1 MYQQPS
7 GNPQQQQPQYA
18 YPPLGPNATYQ
29 PHSVYQQP
37 IPVPGA
43 QPVATGAVVPVNAPP
58 QSGPFP
64 PQPILASPAP
74 AAAAMPGP
82 APVQQQVLV
91 RPAAYPQVPTPEM
104 SPIFV
109 AIPETNVITDQGK
122 PFATYTVQF
131 RMGYGLRPLA
141 SPHACGPLT
150 PYLQARP
157 QRGVLVHEALLRAA
171 HHPRHARLALQ
182 PPAARF
188 PAQGTATLLR
198 RPRSIFAG
206 SLTSLPL
213 SALVR

>member
-131 RMGYGLRPLA
+131 RMGYGLRP
-141 SPHACGPLT
+141 SPRLT
-150 PYLQARP
+150 PA
-157 QRGVLVHEALLRAA
+157 VLSRRTCRHDHNVVFSFTKRFSELLTIHDTLVSRYNLPLPAF
-171 HHPRHARLALQ
+171 
-182 PPAARF
+182 PPKV
-188 PAQGTATLLR
+188 R
-198 RPRSIFAG
+198 RPCSDVLAPS
-206 SLTSLPL
+206 SLE
-213 SALVR
+213 V

>member
-43 QPVATGAVVPVNAPP
+43 QPIATGAVVPVNAPP
-58 QSGPFP
+58 QAGPFP

-74 AAAAMPGP
+74 AAVAAPGP
-82 APVQQQVLV
+82 APMQQALV
-91 RPAAYPQVPTPEM
+91 RPGAYPQVPTPEM

-131 RMGYGLRPLA
+131 RMGYGTIRLTFTMLTLFLRCTCSHDHNVVFSFTKRFSEL
-141 SPHACGPLT
+141 LT
-150 PYLQARP
+150 IHDT
-157 QRGVLVHEALLRAA
+157 LVSRYN
-171 HHPRHARLALQ
+171 
-182 PPAARF
+182 
-188 PAQGTATLLR
+188 
-198 RPRSIFAG
+198 
-206 SLTSLPL
+206 LPL
-213 SALVR
+213 PAFPPKVRRR

>member
-43 QPVATGAVVPVNAPP
+43 QPIATGAVVPVNAPP
-58 QSGPFP
+58 QAGPFP
-64 PQPILASPAP
+64 PQPILASPPP
-74 AAAAMPGP
+74 AAVATPGP
-82 APVQQQVLV
+82 APMQQALV
-91 RPAAYPQVPTPEM
+91 RPGAYPQVPTPEM

-131 RMGYGLRPLA
+131 RMGYEQYAYLCHDYA
-141 SPHACGPLT
+141 VLT
-150 PYLQARP
+150 LYLQSRP
-157 QRGVLVHEALLRAA
+157 QCCVFVHEALLRAA

-182 PPAARF
+182 PTTTCF
-188 PAQGTATLLR
+188 PAQGTATLMQQTCTL
-198 RPRSIFAG
+198 RSIFC
-206 SLTSLPL
+206 
-213 SALVR
+213 